1 MKKRIAYIS
10 LYFFTVLLIFIL
22 QKPLFMLYNGSIE
35 KGFGFADYMQVMVH
49 GASLD
54 AATAGYLTAFPF
66 LLVLISIWFR
76 KFPLKKILYGYYILA
91 AALISIIFVV
101 DMALYTFWGF
111 KLDASVFL
119 YIDSPKEALAS
130 VSVGFI
136 LLRVLAILLLIALN
150 SWVLLKITPSVLTA
164 TRKRIAGT
172 AGMLLLGG
180 VLFVIIRGGVT
191 ESTSNIGQVYF
202 SNEPFL
208 NHSAVNPDFSL
219 LSSMGKSQD
228 FASEFNFFDE
238 EKRAALFDG
247 LYPTTDGDSIIQV
260 LNTKRPNILIILMEG
275 FGGAFVEP
283 LGGLPDVTPHF
294 NRLSKEG
301 VFFTNC
307 YANSFRTDRGT
318 VCTFSGYLGLPTAS
332 VMKIPA
338 KSRTLPAIAEG
349 LSKAGYKTDFL
360 YGGDINFT
368 NMKSYLLST
377 GYQRLTANTDFSLAE
392 QTSNAWG
399 VNDDIT
405 FEYLYNQLRN
415 RKEEGPWH
423 TAFLTLS
430 SHEPFE
436 VPYHRLEDK
445 IPNAF
450 AYTDECLGKFIDRLK
465 QTPAWK
471 DLLAICLPDHGF
483 YYPREGSNAM
493 PRFYH
498 IPLLWLGGAVKQPM
512 QVDKIMNQT
521 DLAATLLGQLG
532 LEHTAFTFSRNVLG
546 SDYKY
551 PFAFYSFN
559 NGFSFRD
566 STGVTVF
573 DNNSGSIL
581 FDEPEADESRL
592 DKGKAILQT
601 VYDDLGNR

>member
-1 MKKRIAYIS
+1 
-10 LYFFTVLLIFIL
+10 
-22 QKPLFMLYNGSIE
+22 MLYNGSIE

-150 SWVLLKITPSVLTA
+150 CWVLLKITPSVLTV

-180 VLFVIIRGGVT
+180 VLFIIIRGGVT

-301 VFFTNC
+301 IFFTNC

-450 AYTDECLGKFIDRLK
+450 AYTDECLGKFIDKLK
-465 QTPAWK
+465 QTLVWK
-471 DLLAICLPDHGF
+471 NLLVVCLSDHGF
-483 YYPREGSNAM
+483 YYPRVGLNTAPE
-493 PRFYH
+493 FYH
-498 IPLLWLGGAVKQPM
+498 IPMLWLGGAVKQPM
-512 QVDKIMNQT
+512 KIDKIMNQT

-532 LEHTAFTFSRNVLG
+532 IDHSSFIFSRNVLG
-546 SDYKY
+546 SDYTY

-573 DNNSGSIL
+573 DNNSESIL
-581 FDEPEADESRL
+581 LEEPVGSEQRIN
-592 DKGKAILQT
+592 KGKAILQS
-601 VYDDLGNR
+601 VYDDLGRR

>member
-150 SWVLLKITPSVLTA
+150 CWVLLKITPSVLNA

-180 VLFVIIRGGVT
+180 VLFIIIRGGVT

-301 VFFTNC
+301 IFFTNC

-349 LSKAGYKTDFL
+349 LSKVGYKTDFL

-471 DLLAICLPDHGF
+471 DLLVICLPDHGF

>member
-180 VLFVIIRGGVT
+180 VLFIIIRGGVT

-301 VFFTNC
+301 IFFTNC

-450 AYTDECLGKFIDRLK
+450 AYTDECLGKFIDKLK
-465 QTPAWK
+465 QTLVWK
-471 DLLAICLPDHGF
+471 NLLVVCLSDHGF
-483 YYPREGSNAM
+483 YYPRVGLNTAPE
-493 PRFYH
+493 FYH
-498 IPLLWLGGAVKQPM
+498 IPMLWLGGAVKQPM
-512 QVDKIMNQT
+512 KIDKIMNQT

-532 LEHTAFTFSRNVLG
+532 IDHSSFIFSRNVLG
-546 SDYKY
+546 SDYTY

-573 DNNSGSIL
+573 DNNSESIL
-581 FDEPEADESRL
+581 LEEPVGSEQRIN
-592 DKGKAILQT
+592 KGKAILQS
-601 VYDDLGNR
+601 VYDDLGRR